1 MEQVTKVFNGARA
14 LGNVTFA
21 VPRAT
26 LVGVIGPSGAG
37 KTTAISLLTGNLVPT
52 RGTVRTLG
60 EEPLRLRRGT
70 RARIGLMPQQFTLY
84 PELTTS
90 ENVDFFASLFGL
102 LAGRRR
108 RRTREVLELVELW
121 NARNRLAAKLSGG
134 MQRRLQLAC
143 ALVHEPELLILDE
156 PTAGIDPLLRQ
167 SVWRELIRQRELG
180 RTVVVTTH
188 YVVDAEHCDQV
199 ALIADGRLLA
209 FGPPGDLRRMALGGE
224 VVQVEVDGT
233 WDGDELEALVGVR
246 HLHRIAPGRFWV
258 VVDNAGEVTPEVVEA
273 VRGAGVQMVSVREYR
288 PSFDEIFA
296 ALVHRDRNGEGAGG
310 AVAVAAF
317 LRQP

>member
-1 MEQVTKVFNGARA
+1 
-14 LGNVTFA
+14 
-21 VPRAT
+21 
-26 LVGVIGPSGAG
+26 
-37 KTTAISLLTGNLVPT
+37 
-52 RGTVRTLG
+52 
-60 EEPLRLRRGT
+60 
-70 RARIGLMPQQFTLY
+70 
-84 PELTTS
+84 
-90 ENVDFFASLFGL
+90 
-102 LAGRRR
+102 
-108 RRTREVLELVELW
+108 
-121 NARNRLAAKLSGG
+121 